1 MHVRSRNSALWI
13 VVHSFQVKDPKHCL
27 LLDEAELLVGELGSV
42 GLDNLDA
49 LELNLQKYPKSETR
63 CGKREAFHKAQ
74 NIYRYIPNAAAQYS
88 NDRLKTAKGKR

>member
-13 VVHSFQVKDPKHCL
+13 VVHSFQVKEPKHCL

-49 LELNLQKYPKSETR
+49 LELNLQK
-63 CGKREAFHKAQ
+63 
-74 NIYRYIPNAAAQYS
+74 
-88 NDRLKTAKGKR
+88 